1 MTYRVSI
8 NIRCKFVNVAVRET
22 PKKSR
27 PALSRERIV
36 NAAVALA
43 DIGGVRALSM
53 RQIGDHLDV
62 QAMSLYNYV
71 EGKEDLLGAIVDRIF
86 DEIHLDVV
94 GGDWRNSLRTT
105 ALSAHDLF
113 LEHPWACELV
123 LTPGSVGVSYAR
135 LRYINSILERLR
147 AAGFSPQGAS
157 HGYHALDSHTLGY
170 TIWELGHRISPD
182 TPDDFVETFLD
193 QLDKTTYGFLIEHAQ
208 VHFDDPDD
216 GVDDFTFGLDLIL
229 EGLAKLLNNVN

>member
-1 MTYRVSI
+1 VTYRVSI
-8 NIRCKFVNVAVRET
+8 DIRCKFVNVAVHET
-22 PKKSR
+22 SRKSR
-27 PALSRERIV
+27 PALSRARIID
-36 NAAVALA
+36 AAIVLA
-43 DIGGVRALSM
+43 DAGGVRALSM

-71 EGKEDLLGAIVDRIF
+71 DGKDDLLGALVDRIF
-86 DEIHLDVV
+86 DEIQLEVE
-94 GGDWRNSLRTT
+94 GGDWRSSLRTT

-113 LEHPWACELV
+113 LEHPWASELV

-170 TIWELGHRISPD
+170 TIWELGHRVSPD
-182 TPDDFVETFLD
+182 TPDDFVEKFLE

-229 EGLAKLLNNVN
+229 EGLAKLL